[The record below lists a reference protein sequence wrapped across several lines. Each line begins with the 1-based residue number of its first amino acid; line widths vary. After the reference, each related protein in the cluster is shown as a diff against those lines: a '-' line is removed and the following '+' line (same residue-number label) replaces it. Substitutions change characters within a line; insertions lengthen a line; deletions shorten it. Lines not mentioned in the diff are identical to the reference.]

1 VYSLLSGRGGIR
13 KRQGDPSRR
22 LGKLVFL
29 GEELWW
35 ELLDL
40 VGPYLPSSGVDVE
53 EPGAEVCEDHQEE
66 SAEREEVAER
76 YYGSLDLSE
85 RASEELE
92 VPDWP
97 DSWDEEKIW
106 GDISP
111 EKRRSLQ
118 RLLGSRAPK
127 WMDT

>member
-1 VYSLLSGRGGIR
+1 
-13 KRQGDPSRR
+13 
-22 LGKLVFL
+22 LVFL
-29 GEELWW
+29 GEDLWR
-35 ELLDL
+35 ELLDS
-40 VGPYLPSSGVDVE
+40 VGAYLPSCGVAAKT
-53 EPGAEVCEDHQEE
+53 PNPEVREDHQEE
-66 SAEREEVAER
+66 IAEFEEVAER

-85 RASEELE
+85 SASENLE

-97 DSWDEEKIW
+97 DGWDEERIW

-111 EKRRSLQ
+111 EKRRSLW

>member
-1 VYSLLSGRGGIR
+1 MTTPKRCHVGIR
-13 KRQGDPSRR
+13 KRQGDPSRW

-29 GEELWW
+29 GEDLWRD
-35 ELLDL
+35 LLDL
-40 VGPYLPSSGVDVE
+40 VGAYLPCCAGEPE
-53 EPGAEVCEDHQEE
+53 ESAPQVCEDHQEE
-66 SAEREEVAER
+66 IAELEEVAER

-85 RASEELE
+85 SASEE
-92 VPDWP
+92 VKAPDWP
-97 DSWDEEKIW
+97 DGWDEEKIW